1 MIYQGFQLWIF
12 HLRQETQINI
22 ELLNGFF
29 IQRKLSDK
37 AIGLFVVEQITPRW
51 IIKRYQLIVLK
62 MDLML
67 VDEFGIQND
76 ESLGF
81 RYFLRL
87 ILSYRHFPQNDFLKL
102 TLRGSTYSLERMI
115 FA

>member
-37 AIGLFVVEQITPRW
+37 AIGLFVVEQITPWW
-51 IIKRYQLIVLK
+51 IIK
-62 MDLML
+62 
-67 VDEFGIQND
+67 
-76 ESLGF
+76 
-81 RYFLRL
+81 
-87 ILSYRHFPQNDFLKL
+87 SY
-102 TLRGSTYSLERMI
+102 
-115 FA
+115 

>member
-29 IQRKLSDK
+29 IQGKLSDK

-51 IIKRYQLIVLK
+51 IIK
-62 MDLML
+62 
-67 VDEFGIQND
+67 
-76 ESLGF
+76 
-81 RYFLRL
+81 
-87 ILSYRHFPQNDFLKL
+87 SY
-102 TLRGSTYSLERMI
+102 
-115 FA
+115 